1 MTRLGDLERAV
12 MDVLWD
18 AVPGTSDGVTVREV
32 AEALD
37 GRELAYTTVM
47 TVLDRLAGKGMVQR
61 EREGRAWR
69 YRAAASR
76 EAHIARLMLDALD
89 LGGSR
94 DAALVRFARSV
105 TGTEAEVL
113 RAALGAEAG
122 LTGRTGRPRRRC
134 DRLRTGGQDA
144 ADRPA
149 RGRAD
154 RPGRGPPRR
163 PGQGRRRG
171 DGPVGRPPWRTP
183 CTSPGRSWPA
193 G

>member
-18 AVPGTSDGVTVREV
+18 SVPATSDGITVREV
-32 AEALD
+32 ADALD

-76 EAHIARLMLDALD
+76 EAHIAQLMLDALD

-94 DAALVRFARSV
+94 DAALVRFAHSV

-113 RAALGAEAG
+113 RAALAAEAAG
-122 LTGRTGRPRRRC
+122 GMPAAPGELTDRVEAPTNRVVRPPVA
-134 DRLRTGGQDA
+134 DEV
-144 ADRPA
+144 ADR
-149 RGRAD
+149 
-154 RPGRGPPRR
+154 
-163 PGQGRRRG
+163 
-171 DGPVGRPPWRTP
+171 
-183 CTSPGRSWPA
+183 
-193 G
+193 

>member
-18 AVPGTSDGVTVREV
+18 SVPATSNGITVREV
-32 AEALD
+32 ADALD

-76 EAHIARLMLDALD
+76 EAHIAQLMLDALD

-113 RAALGAEAG
+113 RAALGAEAAVGPAGRGEGG
-122 LTGRTGRPRRRC
+122 LTGRIEAPTDPAGRPARA
-134 DRLRTGGQDA
+134 DEA
-144 ADRPA
+144 ADR
-149 RGRAD
+149 
-154 RPGRGPPRR
+154 
-163 PGQGRRRG
+163 
-171 DGPVGRPPWRTP
+171 
-183 CTSPGRSWPA
+183 
-193 G
+193 

>member
-1 MTRLGDLERAV
+1 

-18 AVPGTSDGVTVREV
+18 AAPASSDGVTVREV
-32 AEALD
+32 ADALD

-69 YRAAASR
+69 YRPAATR
-76 EAHIARLMLDALD
+76 EAHIAQLMLEALD

-105 TGTEAEVL
+105 TGTEADVL

-122 LTGRTGRPRRRC
+122 AALGAEAGSTVEDGPAGRVENP
-134 DRLRTGGQDA
+134 
-144 ADRPA
+144 
-149 RGRAD
+149 
-154 RPGRGPPRR
+154 RPGR
-163 PGQGRRRG
+163 
-171 DGPVGRPPWRTP
+171 
-183 CTSPGRSWPA
+183 PA
-193 G
+193 LDEATDR

>member
-1 MTRLGDLERAV
+1 

-18 AVPGTSDGVTVREV
+18 TVPATSGGVTVREV

-76 EAHIARLMLDALD
+76 EAYIARLMLDALD

-105 TGTEAEVL
+105 TGTEADVL
-113 RAALGAEAG
+113 RAALAAEAG
-122 LTGRTGRPRRRC
+122 LTVDPTGHGRPEG
-134 DRLRTGGQDA
+134 DI
-144 ADRPA
+144 
-149 RGRAD
+149 
-154 RPGRGPPRR
+154 
-163 PGQGRRRG
+163 RG
-171 DGPVGRPPWRTP
+171 DAGNNPDRGLTDRVESPPANRT
-183 CTSPGRSWPA
+183 SRA
-193 G
+193 GLADEAAER

>member
-18 AVPGTSDGVTVREV
+18 SVPATSDGVTVREV
-32 AEALD
+32 ADALD

-69 YRAAASR
+69 YRPAATR
-76 EAHIARLMLDALD
+76 EAHIAQLMLDALD

-113 RAALGAEAG
+113 RAALSAEAG
-122 LTGRTGRPRRRC
+122 LAGSGPVESGLTDRVEDPRA
-134 DRLRTGGQDA
+134 GGQALDEA
-144 ADRPA
+144 TDR
-149 RGRAD
+149 
-154 RPGRGPPRR
+154 
-163 PGQGRRRG
+163 
-171 DGPVGRPPWRTP
+171 
-183 CTSPGRSWPA
+183 
-193 G
+193 

>member
-18 AVPGTSDGVTVREV
+18 SVPATSDGVTVREV
-32 AEALD
+32 ADALA

-69 YRAAASR
+69 YRAAGSR
-76 EAHIARLMLDALD
+76 EAHIAQLMLDALD

-105 TGTEAEVL
+105 TGTEADVL

-122 LTGRTGRPRRRC
+122 RSDTATPAEGTGPADAGPLTQRVETPTTDRAGRV
-134 DRLRTGGQDA
+134 RLADEA
-144 ADRPA
+144 ADR
-149 RGRAD
+149 
-154 RPGRGPPRR
+154 
-163 PGQGRRRG
+163 
-171 DGPVGRPPWRTP
+171 
-183 CTSPGRSWPA
+183 
-193 G
+193 

>member
-18 AVPGTSDGVTVREV
+18 VVPGTSDGVTVREV
-32 AEALD
+32 ADALD

-69 YRAAASR
+69 YRPAASR
-76 EAHIARLMLDALD
+76 EAHIAQLMLDALD

-113 RAALGAEAG
+113 RAALGSEADPTGPGTTAGGADVVGPGRAESGAELTDRVDGPAG
-122 LTGRTGRPRRRC
+122 R
-134 DRLRTGGQDA
+134 
-144 ADRPA
+144 RPA
-149 RGRAD
+149 GEAAER
-154 RPGRGPPRR
+154 
-163 PGQGRRRG
+163 
-171 DGPVGRPPWRTP
+171 
-183 CTSPGRSWPA
+183 
-193 G
+193 

>member
-1 MTRLGDLERAV
+1 

-18 AVPGTSDGVTVREV
+18 TVPARSDGVTVREV
-32 AEALD
+32 ADALA

-76 EAHIARLMLDALD
+76 EAHIAQLMLDALD

-105 TGTEAEVL
+105 TGTEADVL
-113 RAALGAEAG
+113 RAALAAEAAMTPNAEAAIRPDAEAAMTPDAGAAIRPNAEAAMTPDADGPNAGDAGG
-122 LTGRTGRPRRRC
+122 LT
-134 DRLRTGGQDA
+134 DRIEVSP
-144 ADRPA
+144 ADRA
-149 RGRAD
+149 SRSDRAGEAAE
-154 RPGRGPPRR
+154 R
-163 PGQGRRRG
+163 
-171 DGPVGRPPWRTP
+171 
-183 CTSPGRSWPA
+183 
-193 G
+193 